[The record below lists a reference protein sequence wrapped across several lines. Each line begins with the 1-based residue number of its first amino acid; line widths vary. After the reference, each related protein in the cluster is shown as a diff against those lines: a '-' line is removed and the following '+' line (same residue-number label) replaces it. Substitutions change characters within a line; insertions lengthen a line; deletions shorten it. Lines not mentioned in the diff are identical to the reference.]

1 MFTGIIESVGNAVR
15 AERAAGGLRLQVYA
29 PDFGRDM
36 ALGDSIAVDGACL
49 TVSKFTRGG
58 FEADVSEETLKLTTL
73 GGLREQQK
81 VNLERALRMS
91 DRLGGHI
98 VTGHVDGIGEI
109 VTRQPSGNSTL
120 YTVKAPYEV
129 LENVVTKGSIAVDGI
144 SLTVAQMRDDT
155 FTVAVVPHTEEATT
169 LADKPIGGKVNLE
182 TDLLGKYVRRYVAL
196 FQGVDDGVDEE
207 GPRRRSLG
215 DLLKDFTEGGR

>member
-73 GGLREQQK
+73 GSLREQQK

-98 VTGHVDGIGEI
+98 VTGHIDGVGEI
-109 VTRQPSGNSTL
+109 AARQPAGNSTL
-120 YTVKAPYEV
+120 YTVRAPEGIMD
-129 LENVVTKGSIAVDGI
+129 NVVFKGSIAVDGI
-144 SLTVAQMRDDT
+144 SLTVAKVFEDG
-155 FTVAVVPHTEEATT
+155 FGVAIVPHTEQATT
-169 LADKPIGGKVNLE
+169 LAEKPIGARVNLE
-182 TDLLGKYVRRYVAL
+182 TDLLGKYVRRYVAM
-196 FQGVDDGVDEE
+196 FQGVDDGTDDE

-215 DLLKDFTEGGR
+215 DLLKDFTEGR